1 MFLFGINIIGEGLT
15 KACGEKMKG
24 ILSKLTKNNLTGV
37 FTGFALTAVIQSS
50 CATTVMV
57 VSFIDAGLLTLSQS
71 VGVIMGANI
80 GTTVTSLL
88 LAVNI
93 SAFAPIAVLIGALL
107 RLFFKNETVSNI
119 GLSVCGFGLI
129 FVSMG
134 SLESYLELL
143 KQNGTFNCA
152 FFSSTSHF
160 VLIFI
165 GFIITALLQSSSAT
179 VGLLQ
184 SAAVSKIIG
193 LNSAVYI
200 LFGQNIG
207 AVVPTLFSCIKA
219 NSEAKKAAVVHLLFN
234 VIGTG
239 AFIFISSFTPYVS
252 VLDKIQDK
260 SLAVSVAHMIFN
272 VGSTAMLLPFSKL
285 IAKTAER
292 IVDTRPKVVK

>member
-1 MFLFGINIIGEGLT
+1 MFLFGMNIIGEGMT

-37 FTGFALTAVIQSS
+37 FTGFALTAAVQSS

-57 VSFIDAGLLTLSQS
+57 VSFIDAGFLTLSQS
-71 VGVIMGANI
+71 VGIIMGANI

-107 RLFFKNETVSNI
+107 KLFFKNERINNI
-119 GLSVCGFGLI
+119 GLAICGFGLI

-134 SLESYLELL
+134 SLESYLEIL
-143 KQNGTFNCA
+143 KQSGA
-152 FFSSTSHF
+152 FDSAIFSSPSQIK
-160 VLIFI
+160 LIFF
-165 GFIITALLQSSSAT
+165 GFIVTALLQSSSAT

-184 SAAVSKIIG
+184 SAAVSGVIS
-193 LNSAVYI
+193 LSSAVYI

-207 AVVPTLFSCIKA
+207 AVVPTLFSSIKA
-219 NSEAKKAAVVHLLFN
+219 NSQAKKAAALHLLFN

-239 AFIFISSFTPYVS
+239 FFVLISNITPYIS
-252 VLDKIQDK
+252 LLDKVDNK

-272 VGSTAMLLPFSKL
+272 VGSTAILLPFSKQ
-285 IAKTAER
+285 IANAAEK
-292 IVDTRPKVVK
+292 IVDLKPKVIK